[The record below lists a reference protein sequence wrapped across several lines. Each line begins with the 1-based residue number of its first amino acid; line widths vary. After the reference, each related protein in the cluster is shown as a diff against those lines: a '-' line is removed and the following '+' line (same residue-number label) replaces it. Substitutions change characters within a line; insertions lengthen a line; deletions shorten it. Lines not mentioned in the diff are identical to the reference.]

1 MSMEF
6 SAEDFINGG
15 MGIKPNTSYTV
26 KSSEGYDGFADGLS
40 MELYRADQELQAL
53 EAFET
58 LSDFNASQKIK
69 MIKRIANNY
78 VGSIHNSVASNSIES
93 VCLAQIRSLED
104 AAGAPAGDAKTEEP
118 PKQNGK
124 KEGFL
129 KTVFGAIAHFFEMI
143 WSAITTAISKFSAWV
158 KRLFAKKANE
168 TSNTDKTSDLTN
180 NNGVQSDN
188 ESSPTKIKT
197 VELNTGID
205 KAKMV
210 FDFTGSLNPAGA
222 LKFMDMYKALSTKID
237 DVWKARKNAIGKN
250 KDASNVAHAD
260 NTQFTDALTK
270 DIVSKTTDITK
281 IFGVSTNVSVSGT
294 KSSDVKKWLD
304 GVAKDIRM
312 ASNRNDGIGK
322 LVGNLFG
329 LKAMDHAKLEKMIK
343 DSKDNT
349 KARADRASGPII
361 LKQMSDSLDKFY
373 NNKFLPTM
381 ENPHKRLVQLTK
393 EIQGDLNKR
402 FDNSTNINDTT
413 KYMATIQASLKTCCA
428 LEQCVG
434 KVVANVNS
442 NITYQINLM
451 K

>member
-40 MELYRADQELQAL
+40 MELYRADQELQSL

-58 LSDFNASQKIK
+58 LSDFNVSQKIK
-69 MIKRIANNY
+69 MVKRIANNY
-78 VGSIHNSVASNSIES
+78 VGSIQNSVASNSIES
-93 VCLAQIRSLED
+93 VCLAQIKSLED
-104 AAGAPAGDAKTEEP
+104 AAGAPAGDAKTEES
-118 PKQNGK
+118 PKTTEK
-124 KEGFL
+124 KQGFL
-129 KTVFGAIAHFFEMI
+129 KTVFGAIARFFEMI
-143 WSAITTAISKFSAWV
+143 WKAITTAIAKFSGWV
-158 KRLFAKKANE
+158 KNLFAKKNKEA
-168 TSNTDKTSDLTN
+168 SKTDETSDLTN
-180 NNGVQSDN
+180 NNGIQSDN
-188 ESSPTKIKT
+188 KSNLAKNKT
-197 VELNTGID
+197 VELNKGID

-210 FDFTGSLNPAGA
+210 FDFTGSFNPAGVT
-222 LKFMDMYKALSTKID
+222 KFMDMYKALSTKID

-250 KDASNVAHAD
+250 KDTSNVAHAD
-260 NTQFTDALTK
+260 NTQFTDTLAK

-281 IFGVSTNVSVSGT
+281 IFGVSANVSISGT

-322 LVGNLFG
+322 LVDNLFG
-329 LKAMDHAKLEKMIK
+329 FKAMDHAKLEAMIK
-343 DSKDNT
+343 SNATKD
-349 KARADRASGPII
+349 RVDRASGPIV
-361 LKQMSDSLDKFY
+361 LQRMSDSLDKFY
-373 NNKFLPTM
+373 NSKFIPTM

-393 EIQGDLNKR
+393 EIQADLNKR
-402 FDNSTNINDTT
+402 FDNSANINDTT